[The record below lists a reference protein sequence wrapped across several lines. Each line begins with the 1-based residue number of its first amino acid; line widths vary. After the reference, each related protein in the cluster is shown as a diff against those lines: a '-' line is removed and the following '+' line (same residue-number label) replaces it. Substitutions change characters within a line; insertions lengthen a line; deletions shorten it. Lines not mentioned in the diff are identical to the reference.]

1 MTLNNISTLRPGLL
15 VSLKTSVQG
24 NVKYSKTVLESEH
37 KDPDGA
43 ERARWETERTITD
56 KVEHEAAQEARGKA
70 SHVIRRVC
78 TNSAFGLLCPESKT
92 AELEAAIADAR
103 KVAEDFNSKATLTR
117 LGVFVICG
125 RVAQDDVEAVRAINS
140 EIRDLLADME
150 TGLANLDVKMVR
162 AAAVKAK
169 GIGQMLSPSA
179 AEKIEVAITAARASA
194 RKIVAAGEQVAAEVD
209 RATIRRIAEQRTAF
223 LDIDNMKEVAR
234 PSETGRAIDLDI
246 VA

>member
-1 MTLNNISTLRPGLL
+1 MTVPFSTLRPGLL
-15 VSLKTSVQG
+15 ISLKTSVVG
-24 NVKYSKTVLESEH
+24 NVKYAKTVLESEH

-92 AELEAAIADAR
+92 AELEAAIAGAR
-103 KVAEDFNSKATLTR
+103 VIAEEFNSKATLTR

-140 EIRDLLADME
+140 EIRELMADME
-150 TGLANLDVKMVR
+150 TGLENLDVKKVR
-162 AAAVKAK
+162 AAALKAK

-179 AEKIEVAITAARASA
+179 AEKIETAIKVARESA
-194 RKIVAAGEQVAAEVD
+194 RKIVAAGEQAAAEVD